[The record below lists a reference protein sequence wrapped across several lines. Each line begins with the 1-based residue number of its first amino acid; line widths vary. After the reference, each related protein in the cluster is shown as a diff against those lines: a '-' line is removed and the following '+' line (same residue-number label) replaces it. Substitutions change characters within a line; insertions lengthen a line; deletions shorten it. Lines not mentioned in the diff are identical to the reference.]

1 MTRLAIASLAF
12 LSVGSFSTIGRLE
25 PFSPCLDYSNF
36 STSHSIPQ
44 TEWLTPRRGFYSE
57 QRVKL
62 RQKIRNRHHSKILRH
77 QRHHV
82 GHHQI
87 QGREGVVTACDY
99 RSVMLSPPEM
109 RDKEVLCTDSGSPG
123 GEAQHQSQETDMVV
137 NFFEKNEWKKN
148 FASVECGAKLVKS
161 SDNVKHP
168 HHLIT
173 RNADEYLLYSCQDA
187 SYFVIEL
194 CETIKVIR
202 YFKVFMKSIFI
213 FW

>member
-36 STSHSIPQ
+36 STSHSIAQ
-44 TEWLTPRRGFYSE
+44 TEWLTPRRGFYTE
-57 QRVKL
+57 QRGRL
-62 RQKIRNRHHSKILRH
+62 RQKIRSRQHSKILRH

-82 GHHQI
+82 GPHHS
-87 QGREGVVTACDY
+87 EGEGEVTACDY
-99 RSVMLSPPEM
+99 RSVMLSPPEV
-109 RDKEVLCTDSGSPG
+109 RTKEVLCTDPGSP

-202 YFKVFMKSIFI
+202 YIKVLIKSIFI
-213 FW
+213 YW

>member
-36 STSHSIPQ
+36 STSHSIAQ
-44 TEWLTPRRGFYSE
+44 TEWLTPRRGFYTE
-57 QRVKL
+57 QRVRL
-62 RQKIRNRHHSKILRH
+62 RQKIRSRQHSKILRH

-82 GHHQI
+82 GPHHS
-87 QGREGVVTACDY
+87 EGEGEVTACDY
-99 RSVMLSPPEM
+99 RSVMLSPPEV
-109 RDKEVLCTDSGSPG
+109 RTKEVLCTDPGSP

-202 YFKVFMKSIFI
+202 YIKVLIKSIFI
-213 FW
+213 YW